1 VSSPSYL
8 KARWVVIPPFRHDT
22 AWQAALAT
30 AVAEAGLTLHNFETA
45 SSDAPINDPQAV
57 ILTVDACQPLA
68 AGVPAEALAG
78 LLTGPGLHLEGDEAP
93 DALPVH
99 IATFSD
105 LIGRIG
111 LLPADRVFRAADFA
125 SGSVE
130 VLSGVKLQRP
140 NLAPVA
146 PPLSPRLQAV
156 SEAFALLDPARPQ
169 ATWAPELFNYDS
181 RTIPGGSPGQLDL
194 TGRLRFMITGPYI
207 TLPPG
212 RWRATYRLIFDKPG
226 SRLRFRIDW
235 GSQSDFVSEEFT
247 PGRPGVF
254 EIVQDYVW
262 TERAPCELRVIV
274 LEGVF
279 DGRMTFS
286 GAEIKRVG

>member
-1 VSSPSYL
+1 MRCPSPSQ
-8 KARWVVIPPFRHDT
+8 ARWVVIPPFQHDA

-30 AVAEAGLTLHNFETA
+30 AVTEAGLQLHDFDTD
-45 SSDAPINDPQAV
+45 SQGAPLGDPKAV
-57 ILTVDACQPLA
+57 ILTVDACHPLA
-68 AGVPAEALAG
+68 AGVPAEAVAG
-78 LLTGPGLHLEGDEAP
+78 LLAGSGVRLEGDEAA

-99 IATFSD
+99 IAVFTD

-111 LLPADRVFRAADFA
+111 LLPADRIFRAGDFA
-125 SGSVE
+125 FGPVE
-130 VLSGVKLQRP
+130 ILSGLKLQRP
-140 NLAPVA
+140 TGAPVPTA
-146 PPLSPRLQAV
+146 LSPRLRAV
-156 SEAFALLDPARPQ
+156 TEAVALLDPARPQ

-181 RTIPGGSPGQLDL
+181 RIIPGGSPGQLDL

-212 RWRATYRLIFDKPG
+212 RWRATYRLTFDAPG

-235 GSQSDFVSEEFT
+235 GSQNDFISEEFS
-247 PGRPGVF
+247 PGRAGVF
-254 EIVQDYVW
+254 EIVQEYTW
-262 TERAPCELRVIV
+262 AQPAPCELRIIV

-286 GAEIKRVG
+286 GAQVERIS